1 MIATAR
7 TLLRCGGNT
16 FRCLICIIFG
26 VYFSP
31 KSKRLH
37 RRINAGLVHLVERR
51 LCNPKV
57 ICSSQISSTTYA
69 DMVFNGQHP
78 GLPNRWWGF
87 KSPYLLHFGFFSLH
101 LGRFSTRSILSLLS
115 RSFFCFFVICGI
127 NRCNQYVRI
136 AQLVEQWA
144 FNPLVRGSS
153 PRARTILCCLCR

>member
-1 MIATAR
+1 MCFA
-7 TLLRCGGNT
+7 L
-16 FRCLICIIFG
+16 
-26 VYFSP
+26 

-37 RRINAGLVHLVERR
+37 RRLNAGLVHLVEHR

-87 KSPYLLHFGFFSLH
+87 KSPYLLHFGFFIAPWPV
-101 LGRFSTRSILSLLS
+101 FNAIKTFVVEPVI
-115 RSFFCFFVICGI
+115 FCFFVICGI